1 MYYNTTI
8 FHQCI
13 EQAVRALQDS
23 AFFALLMEERLRNCN
38 YHTQLHPFC
47 LLIIVINVGEFMV
60 IPHLL
65 MKQRGSFLAS
75 DDVDDLATAMYN
87 LKCLVAVWLH
97 CVAE

>member
-1 MYYNTTI
+1 MELYDNTTL

-13 EQAVRALQDS
+13 EQAARALQNG
-23 AFFALLMEERLRNCN
+23 AVFALLMEERLRDCN

-47 LLIIVINVGEFMV
+47 RLINVGEFMV
-60 IPHLL
+60 IQHLL
-65 MKQRGSFLAS
+65 MKQRGGFLAS

-97 CVAE
+97 FVAQ

>member
-1 MYYNTTI
+1 MELYDNTTI

-13 EQAVRALQDS
+13 EQAARALQDS
-23 AFFALLMEERLRNCN
+23 AVFALLMEERLRDCN

-47 LLIIVINVGEFMV
+47 RLINVGEFMV
-60 IPHLL
+60 IPHPL

-97 CVAE
+97 FVAQ